1 MNNIKYSFL
10 MSIYKNENPSFLD
23 AAIKSMLHQTMFP
36 DEIVIVKDGPL
47 GEELNNVIN
56 DYVEKY
62 KKTFTIVNLKENL
75 GLGLALNSGLK
86 ICRNDLVARMDSDDI
101 SRQDR
106 CEKQV
111 NEFIKNNQLSIV
123 GSQIDEFVGN
133 PNEITG
139 TRKVPT
145 KHMEIVKFSKRRN
158 PFNHPTVMY
167 KRKEVLS
174 LGGYRDYR
182 RNQDLDLFIRM
193 IRHGMVTK
201 NIDQSLLLFRANN
214 ENLKRRKSFEKCSS
228 YIKIIIDSWR
238 NKHSSFIDVI
248 IVSLSQIIVFYMPL
262 KLLAYLSEKF
272 LREKSSK

>member
-23 AAIKSMLHQTMFP
+23 TAIKSMLNQTTFP

-47 GEELNNVIN
+47 SKDLNSIINTYVDSYKEL
-56 DYVEKY
+56 
-62 KKTFTIVNLKENL
+62 FTIVDLKTNL
-75 GLGLALNSGLK
+75 GLGLALNKGLE

-101 SRQDR
+101 SREDR
-106 CEKQV
+106 CEKQI
-111 NEFIKNNQLSIV
+111 NEFLKNNQLSIV
-123 GSQIDEFVGN
+123 GSQIDEFFED
-133 PNEITG
+133 PNDITG

-145 KHMEIVKFSKRRN
+145 HHIEIVNFSKRRN

-167 KRKEVLS
+167 KRKKVLS

-193 IRHGMVTK
+193 IRNGMVTK
-201 NIDQSLLLFRANN
+201 NIAQSLLLFRANK

-238 NKHSSFIDVI
+238 NNHSSIIDVM

-262 KLLAYLSEKF
+262 KVLDYLSKNF
-272 LREKSSK
+272 LREKNSK